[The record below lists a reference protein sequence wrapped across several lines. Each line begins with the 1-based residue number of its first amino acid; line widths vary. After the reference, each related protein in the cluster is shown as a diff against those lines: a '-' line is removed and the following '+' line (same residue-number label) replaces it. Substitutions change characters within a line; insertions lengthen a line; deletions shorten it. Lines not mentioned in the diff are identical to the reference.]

1 MDWYTNNALWLYW
14 KRDDDEEVLTYDEF
28 SDLEKENLSE
38 DNEIAEIF
46 RIETGIFNFET
57 PLCKEFKEFNH
68 LLQIDVDVLIG
79 DLSGFK
85 TYEDYKE
92 HNEDI
97 FHECKPF
104 SFESGHIEWT
114 TCNSSEYG
122 YCDGGKLPGM
132 IRVSD
137 MTYFQNYE
145 WYEGLKN
152 DGDLKEES
160 LKEKAILEG
169 SWGSKNREGKNFY
182 SWLKES
188 FGNYHELDYELMMK
202 SKEYWWGK
210 KYEEESSKDAWSNY
224 LPNDDNDAIQANQ

>member
-1 MDWYTNNALWLYW
+1 MDWYTKNALWLYW
-14 KRDDDEEVLTYDEF
+14 KRGDDEEVLTYDEF
-28 SDLEKENLSE
+28 SDLEEENLSK

-46 RIETGIFNFET
+46 RIEMDIFNFET

-68 LLQIDVDVLIG
+68 HLQIDVDVLTG

-85 TYEDYKE
+85 TYEDYKITWISKWN
-92 HNEDI
+92 NEV
-97 FHECKPF
+97 P
-104 SFESGHIEWT
+104 W
-114 TCNSSEYG
+114 
-122 YCDGGKLPGM
+122 
-132 IRVSD
+132 
-137 MTYFQNYE
+137 

-160 LKEKAILEG
+160 FKEKSILEG
-169 SWGSKNREGKNFY
+169 SWGPENREGKNFC

-188 FGNYHELDYELMMK
+188 FSNYHELDYELMMK
-202 SKEYWWGK
+202 SEEYWRGK